1 MLLKFSKLPT
11 LFNLSNFLL
20 FLLFLLALISLN
32 SLHSLTFQF
41 SVFTFALSK
50 HKQPSWLD
58 TNSAVCYFSP
68 FCIIPPPI
76 YLFGYQGIPPRG

>member
-1 MLLKFSKLPT
+1 MFLKFSNLPT
-11 LFNLSNFLL
+11 LLNLSNFLL
-20 FLLFLLALISLN
+20 LLLFLLALLSLLSLN

-76 YLFGYQGIPPRG
+76 Y

>member
-1 MLLKFSKLPT
+1 MSLRIIPIGLNLPNLPNLPKFPT
-11 LFNLSNFLL
+11 LPNLSL
-20 FLLFLLALISLN
+20 F
-32 SLHSLTFQF
+32 TFQF